1 MNRTPDS
8 AVGGAGGR
16 HGGPWR
22 AAGISLVA
30 LLALV
35 GAGLIGAALNAP
47 EPTAPPQPSAAAAPQ
62 GSDDE
67 PTTTD
72 APPSGSASSST
83 PPPPGWELPDVAAA
97 TPGPAPTTTSLD
109 RSEPTRIAIPK
120 ISVGATIMPLGITTE
135 GMVQVPPLA
144 KAQLA
149 GWYQLGPTPGEV
161 GNAVIVG
168 HVDSKEIGPAVFFR
182 LGALLPGDT
191 IEVTRKDGRI
201 ATFVVEGVKSYPKTA
216 FPTDLVYGPT
226 DVPGLRLITC
236 GGDFDER
243 IGSYPDNIV
252 AFARLA
258 T

>member
-8 AVGGAGGR
+8 AVRGAGGR
-16 HGGPWR
+16 HGVPWR

-35 GAGLIGAALNAP
+35 GAGLIGAGLNAP
-47 EPTAPPQPSAAAAPQ
+47 DPTAPPQPSAAAAPQ
-62 GSDDE
+62 NPDDE
-67 PTTTD
+67 STTAAPQTGAALPPT
-72 APPSGSASSST
+72 AT
-83 PPPPGWELPDVAAA
+83 PPPGSDLPEVAQ
-97 TPGPAPTTTSLD
+97 TPGAMPTRRSLD
-109 RSEPTRIAIPK
+109 RSEPIRIAIPK
-120 ISVGATIMPLGITTE
+120 IDVGATIMPLGVTAD

-149 GWYQLGPTPGEV
+149 GWYQLGPAPGEV

-191 IEVTRKDGRI
+191 IEVIRKDGKI
-201 ATFVVEGVKSYPKTA
+201 ANFVVEGVKSYPKTA

-243 IGSYPDNIV
+243 IGSYPDNII

>member
-1 MNRTPDS
+1 MNRTPDA
-8 AVGGAGGR
+8 AVRGAGGR
-16 HGGPWR
+16 HGAPWR

-35 GAGLIGAALNAP
+35 GAGLICAGLNASD
-47 EPTAPPQPSAAAAPQ
+47 PTAPPQPSAAAAPQ
-62 GSDDE
+62 DPDDESSTAPTATPQPGSD
-67 PTTTD
+67 
-72 APPSGSASSST
+72 
-83 PPPPGWELPDVAAA
+83 LPDVATA
-97 TPGPAPTTTSLD
+97 TPGSAPTRKSLD
-109 RSEPTRIAIPK
+109 RSEPIRIAIPK
-120 ISVGATIMPLGITTE
+120 IDVGATIMPLGVSAD

-191 IEVTRKDGRI
+191 IEVIRKDGKI
-201 ATFVVEGVKSYPKTA
+201 ANFVVEGVKSYPKTA

-243 IGSYPDNIV
+243 IGSYPDNII

>member
-1 MNRTPDS
+1 MNRTPDA
-8 AVGGAGGR
+8 AVRGAGGR

-35 GAGLIGAALNAP
+35 GAGLIGAGLNAP
-47 EPTAPPQPSAAAAPQ
+47 DPTAPPQPSAAAAPQ
-62 GSDDE
+62 YPDDE
-67 PTTTD
+67 SSTAVPQTGTSL
-72 APPSGSASSST
+72 PPSAT
-83 PPPPGWELPDVAAA
+83 PPPGSDLPGVAT
-97 TPGPAPTTTSLD
+97 TPGPTPTGRSLD
-109 RSEPTRIAIPK
+109 RSEPIRIAIPK
-120 ISVGATIMPLGITTE
+120 IDVGATIMPLGVTAD

-149 GWYQLGPTPGEV
+149 GWYQLGPAPGEV

-191 IEVTRKDGRI
+191 IEVIRKDGKT
-201 ATFVVEGVKSYPKTA
+201 ANFVVESVRSYPKTA

-243 IGSYPDNIV
+243 IGSYPDNII

>member
-1 MNRTPDS
+1 MNRTPD
-8 AVGGAGGR
+8 AVVRGAGGR
-16 HGGPWR
+16 HGAPWR

-35 GAGLIGAALNAP
+35 GAGLIGAGLNAP
-47 EPTAPPQPSAAAAPQ
+47 DPSAPPQPNAAAAPQ
-62 GSDDE
+62 NPDDKSTTAAP
-67 PTTTD
+67 PTGAVLPPTAT
-72 APPSGSASSST
+72 PPSGSD
-83 PPPPGWELPDVAAA
+83 LPDVA
-97 TPGPAPTTTSLD
+97 TTTSGPTPTREPLD
-109 RSEPTRIAIPK
+109 RSEPIRIAIPK
-120 ISVGATIMPLGITTE
+120 IDVGATIMPLGLTAD

-149 GWYQLGPTPGEV
+149 GWYQLGPAPGEV

-191 IEVTRKDGRI
+191 IEVIRKDGKI

-243 IGSYPDNIV
+243 IGSYPDNII